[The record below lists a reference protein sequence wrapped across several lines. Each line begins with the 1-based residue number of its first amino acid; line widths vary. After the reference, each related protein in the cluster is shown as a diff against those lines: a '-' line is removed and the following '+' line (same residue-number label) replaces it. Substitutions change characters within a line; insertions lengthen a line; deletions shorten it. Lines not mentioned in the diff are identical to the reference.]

1 MRHRIQHVLF
11 GAAAAVA
18 LILNGTTPSHA
29 ALMISLNDGLGDSA
43 TITDQGAGDLNP
55 NLGVVTFSGG
65 IGVFTINVTTGISK
79 PVTGSATSPELDLN
93 SVDVIAGSVG
103 GTLTLEVTDTDFI
116 GSAGI
121 GEFLSEIGGT
131 QSAGGSISYSAFLDC
146 SNAAFGTG
154 TPLSSQGY
162 STGSFSGSQTNAATA
177 CGGNYSLTEE
187 IVMTLPGSG
196 STSFDASLQSVSEPA
211 TLALLGFGLLGMV
224 LIPRRQRAS

>member
-1 MRHRIQHVLF
+1 MRHRIQHVHF

-18 LILNGTTPSHA
+18 LILNGTTSHA
-29 ALMISLNDGLGDSA
+29 ALMISLNDGLGHSA
-43 TITDQGAGDLNP
+43 TITDQGAGDLNS
-55 NLGVVTFSGG
+55 NLGAVTFLGG

-79 PVTGSATSPELDLN
+79 PLMGSATSPELDLN
-93 SVDVIAGSVG
+93 SVDVIAGAVG

-131 QSAGGSISYSAFLDC
+131 QSGSISYSTFLDC

-196 STSFDASLQSVSEPA
+196 TTSFDASLQSVSEPA